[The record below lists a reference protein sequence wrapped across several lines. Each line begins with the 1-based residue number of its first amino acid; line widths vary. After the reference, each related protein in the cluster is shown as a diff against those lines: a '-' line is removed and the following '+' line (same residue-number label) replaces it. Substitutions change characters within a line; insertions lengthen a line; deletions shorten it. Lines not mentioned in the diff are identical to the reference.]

1 MGEKVQAA
9 STTPDSSGGY
19 HDYVELLKL
28 YDKAGNE
35 TMMLAEL
42 ENILANLGD
51 EVPKEDVQKLFAEI
65 ADPEDEDG
73 LFPYMSFIVLVRC
86 EGLLIS
92 GNFYRNKLKYLDF
105 LKKRTRT
112 NPKKGPFHFRAP
124 SKMTWRVIRGM
135 LPHKLKRGAEALD
148 RLKVFDGMPAPYDKQ
163 KRMVVP
169 SCMKVVKLK
178 PHRKYAPISRLAH
191 EVGWKYKG
199 IIDAME
205 VKRKAKSAQYFQA
218 KQKRAAVRKQAITNV
233 QDKIADLDAQIV
245 AMGCKA
251 C

>member
-1 MGEKVQAA
+1 MGLFLIDFVKYKMGDSYQQVRLIDAHGHLLGRLAA
-9 STTPDSSGGY
+9 T
-19 HDYVELLKL
+19 VAKELLNGHK
-28 YDKAGNE
+28 
-35 TMMLAEL
+35 
-42 ENILANLGD
+42 
-51 EVPKEDVQKLFAEI
+51 V
-65 ADPEDEDG
+65 
-73 LFPYMSFIVLVRC
+73 VLVRC

-148 RLKVFDGMPAPYDKQ
+148 
-163 KRMVVP
+163 
-169 SCMKVVKLK
+169 CMKVVKLK

-218 KQKRAAVRKQAITNV
+218 KQKKAAVRKQAIANV
-233 QDKIADLDAQIV
+233 KDQIADLDAQIV

>member
-1 MGEKVQAA
+1 
-9 STTPDSSGGY
+9 
-19 HDYVELLKL
+19 
-28 YDKAGNE
+28 
-35 TMMLAEL
+35 
-42 ENILANLGD
+42 
-51 EVPKEDVQKLFAEI
+51 
-65 ADPEDEDG
+65 
-73 LFPYMSFIVLVRC
+73 
-86 EGLLIS
+86 
-92 GNFYRNKLKYLDF
+92 
-105 LKKRTRT
+105 
-112 NPKKGPFHFRAP
+112 
-124 SKMTWRVIRGM
+124 
-135 LPHKLKRGAEALD
+135 
-148 RLKVFDGMPAPYDKQ
+148 MPAPYDKQ

-218 KQKRAAVRKQAITNV
+218 KQKKAAVRKQAIANV
-233 QDKIADLDAQIV
+233 KDQIADLDAQIV